1 MSQSL
6 RATALL
12 LALLLAAGASPTL
25 AQTGT
30 SRITGTVV
38 DSTGAVVPGASV
50 TALNEATG
58 IAQTQTTTDAGL
70 YSFASLPVGT
80 YTITVEKSGFK
91 TSKLTGHTLEVNTP
105 LDVNVTLATGEVS
118 EVVTVQAGAEQLQTA
133 NATIG
138 NVVEHKAIEQLP
150 LNGRNP
156 LNLIAYEPGVVQ
168 RSQGGVGS
176 GVSVNGSR
184 DRAFNVTI
192 DGIDANESSA
202 PNPTS
207 NIYRLTPDSVQEY
220 KVTTNNATAEEGRNS
235 GASISVA
242 TRSGTNEL
250 HGNVFYFLRDDRLNS
265 NDFFSN
271 AQGVEKHKV
280 KLDQP
285 GFDVSGPIVKNRTFF
300 FGSWQHTKVDFS
312 SPIAETF
319 GIPIVYTPA
328 ALAGSYRY
336 FRADPT
342 CNPSTGAGNC
352 FRIGSTIIT
361 QNNTLL
367 VNPVTGALAAGVH
380 ECAGASDL
388 NCVATTGFADP
399 NLNKANVA
407 VDPKMAAFFKSYP
420 APNRYDCGD
429 GLNTACFV
437 WDPPT
442 QHKGPAYNV
451 RIDHNIT
458 QNQNVFGRYLQ
469 ATYNT
474 LGGDPLNGRPVVFP
488 GFPPQG
494 EVFRDTKNLALG
506 HRWTISPRL
515 VNELT
520 LGFGR
525 FQFLFT
531 QGEANPDFPA
541 VNPFSFV
548 NVSNPY
554 LNTPR
559 TERAVTVPQVLDNV
573 HITQGAHQLSTG
585 FNFRFYRH
593 ADRRGQPGGTNVTPS
608 LSFDQSIRSPTT
620 SGFVLPTTSI
630 QAGSGTPRAGI
641 NSADNTRLQNY
652 INELAGLPSRLSQAF
667 IGNLNED
674 AFLPFQSGGVV
685 SLQAITTRLNQYNFY
700 VQDEY
705 KWRPNVTFNYGLR
718 WELNPPANTPG
729 FTFVPTT
736 PIAGTPG
743 PASPVVNNP
752 GAVTFAKSDKWWDR
766 SNAGA
771 FGPRFGVAWSPD
783 YGGGFLHRLFGD
795 GGRSVVRAGYGL
807 AFDPVSSFMVT
818 AVAGSV
824 PGLRT
829 SCSSTVGGT
838 TTAGCQPVPNTT
850 IAGGFPTE
858 LAAPA
863 IKPSSFLTPPLLLNS
878 NAPSITTFDPNLKL
892 PSVHQWNLSFQRELP
907 GGFVM
912 QSAYIGRRGLRLLMA
927 YNANQIDA
935 APILNSFLMLQA
947 NNAAP
952 NCLPSG
958 ATRDAAQPACAAP
971 FAASAIPLLSAGV
984 TGINAAFV
992 NNATVQ
998 GQLVNNAAG
1007 AFAER
1012 IENTALGFRLRPNQQ
1027 FSTITYIDNS
1037 GSSVYHGGQFTLRRR
1052 FATGLGLNMAYT
1064 FSKSMDNQSVDPVGT
1079 SSGGALTT
1087 TTSRAVADIRRLDE
1101 EWAVSDFDRTHVFTT
1116 AAVWELPVG
1125 RGRRF
1130 LGDAPGF
1137 VNHLLGGW
1145 SLNTIYTA
1153 MTGEPFQVNSNQRTN
1168 NSAHV
1173 SRALV
1178 TDPTVRARLQSLPNV
1193 TGPVVFENQNGFAIP
1208 PPGSN
1213 GSGRNIF
1220 RGPGYWNVDL
1230 GIVKTFSITERV
1242 RFQFRTEM
1250 FNAFNHPNFDNP
1262 RSASV
1267 GSPSLGSSQFGRT
1280 CCTTVAPPT
1289 SQNVIQTGESARI
1302 IQFGGKLQF

>member
-1 MSQSL
+1 MPQSL
-6 RATALL
+6 RARFHFVALL
-12 LALLLAAGASPTL
+12 LLLSAAVAS
-25 AQTGT
+25 AQTST
-30 SRITGTVV
+30 SRIAGTVF
-38 DSTGAVVPGASV
+38 DSTGAVVPGATV

-58 IAQTQTTTDAGL
+58 ISQTQTTTDAGL
-70 YSFASLPVGT
+70 YSFASLPVGA
-80 YTITVEKSGFK
+80 YSITVEKSGFK
-91 TSKLTGHTLEVNTP
+91 TAKQTGNLLEINTP
-105 LDVNVTLATGEVS
+105 LTIDIALAAGEVS
-118 EVVTVQAGAEQLQTA
+118 EVVTVQAGEEQLQTA

-207 NIYRLTPDSVQEY
+207 NMYRLTPDSVQEY

-242 TRSGTNEL
+242 TRSGTNDL
-250 HGNVFYFLRDDRLNS
+250 HGNVFYFLRDDQLNA

-271 AQGVEKHKV
+271 ALGVERHKV

-285 GFDVSGPIVKNRTFF
+285 GFDISGPIIKNKTFF

-312 SPIAETF
+312 SPISETF
-319 GIPIVYTPA
+319 GIPIIYTPS
-328 ALAGSYRY
+328 ALTGSYRY
-336 FRADPT
+336 FRADPACT
-342 CNPSTGAGNC
+342 ASGTNC
-352 FRIGSTIIT
+352 FKIGTTTIT
-361 QNNTLL
+361 QNNVLL
-367 VNPVTGALAAGVH
+367 VNSTTGALRTDLGVRD
-380 ECAGASDL
+380 CASGADL
-388 NCVATTGFADP
+388 NCVVTAGFNSSA
-399 NLNKANVA
+399 LNPAGVPI
-407 VDPKMAAFFKSYP
+407 DPKMLAFFKSYP

-429 GLNTACFV
+429 GLNTACYV

-451 RIDHNIT
+451 RIDHNLTAAQSI
-458 QNQNVFGRYLQ
+458 FGRYLQ

-494 EVFRDTKNLALG
+494 EVFRDTKNFALG
-506 HRWTISPRL
+506 HRWTISSRL
-515 VNELT
+515 VNEFT
-520 LGFGR
+520 MGFGR
-525 FQFLFT
+525 FNFLFT
-531 QGEANPDFPA
+531 QGEANPSFPDT
-541 VNPFSFV
+541 NPFSFI

-559 TERAVTVPQVLDNV
+559 TQRAVTVPQFIDNL
-573 HITQGAHQLSTG
+573 HITHGAHQISTG
-585 FNFRFYRH
+585 LNFRFYRH

-608 LSFDQSIRSPTT
+608 LVFDASVRSPTT
-620 SGFVLPTTSI
+620 SGFVIPASASST
-630 QAGSGTPRAGI
+630 RAGI
-641 NSADNTRLQNY
+641 NSTDATRLQNY
-652 INELAGLPSRLSQAF
+652 INELGGLPTRLSQAF

-705 KWRPNVTFNYGLR
+705 KWRPNVTINYGMR
-718 WELNPPANTPG
+718 WELNMPANTPG

-743 PASPVVNNP
+743 PANPVVNNP

-766 SNAGA
+766 TNVGA
-771 FGPRFGVAWSPD
+771 LGPRLGVAWSPE
-783 YGGGFLHRLFGD
+783 YNKGFFHRLFGD
-795 GGRSVVRAGYGL
+795 AGRSVVRAGYGL
-807 AFDPVSSFMVT
+807 AFDPISSFQVT

-838 TTAGCQPVPNTT
+838 TTAGCQAVPVTT
-850 IAGGFPTE
+850 IANGFPQS
-858 LAAPA
+858 LAPPT
-863 IKPSSFLTPPLLLNS
+863 IKPSSFLTPPLLLVL
-878 NAPSITTFDPNLKL
+878 NAPSITTFAPSLKL

-912 QSAYIGRRGLRLLMA
+912 QTAYIGRRGLRLLMA
-927 YNANQIDA
+927 YDANQIDA
-935 APILNSFLMLQA
+935 APILGSFLMLQA
-947 NNAAP
+947 NNNIA

-958 ATRDAAQPACAAP
+958 ATRAGAPSPCVPA
-971 FAASAIPLLSAGV
+971 FAASQIPILNAGV
-984 TGINAAFV
+984 AAINAAFV
-992 NNATVQ
+992 DNATVQ
-998 GQLVNNAAG
+998 GQLATTSNAAG

-1012 IENTALGFRLRPNQQ
+1012 IENTTLAFKLRPNQQ
-1027 FSTITYIDNS
+1027 FRTITYIDNS
-1037 GSSVYHGGQFTLRRR
+1037 GSSVYHGAQFTLRRR
-1052 FATGLGLNMAYT
+1052 FASGLGLNMAYT

-1079 SSGGALTT
+1079 TSGGALST
-1087 TTSRAVADIRRLDE
+1087 TTSRAVADIRHLE
-1101 EWAVSDFDRTHVFTT
+1101 QEWAVSDFDRTHVFTT
-1116 AAVWELPVG
+1116 AAVWEVPVG
-1125 RGRRF
+1125 RGRHF
-1130 LGDAPGF
+1130 LTGAPGA

-1145 SLNTIYTA
+1145 SLNTIYTY
-1153 MTGEPFQVNSNQRTN
+1153 MTGEPFQVNSNQRTS
-1168 NSAHV
+1168 NSAHI

-1178 TDPTVRARLQSLPNV
+1178 TDPTLRARLSELPNV
-1193 TGPVVFENQNGFAIP
+1193 TGPVVFENQNGLAVP

-1220 RGPGYWNVDL
+1220 RGPSYWNVDL
-1230 GIVKTFSITERV
+1230 GIVKMFSITERV

-1250 FNAFNHPNFDNP
+1250 FNAFNHANFDNP

-1302 IQFGGKLQF
+1302 IQFGAKLQF